1 MQEICRPGRQT
12 VKILV
17 NLVVTAAFAAW
28 FIRDGL
34 YGSTLW
40 LVVGCIFAFWA
51 VFIALG
57 LIRRRVVLTVSE
69 TGLVV
74 NRIIRS
80 PAKIQWSQIEIAKIP
95 ESGLTA
101 LIGWRASPN
110 TKLQFAGVSQ
120 RALGEAGI
128 KTLSNALFAARP
140 DLRQEA
146 SVAANGA
153 TV

>member
-1 MQEICRPGRQT
+1 M
-12 VKILV
+12 KILAS
-17 NLVVTAAFAAW
+17 LAVTATAAAW

-34 YGSTLW
+34 QGSTPW
-40 LVVGCIFAFWA
+40 LVVGCIFALWA

-80 PAKIQWSQIEIAKIP
+80 PAKIQWSQIEIARIP
-95 ESGLTA
+95 EAGLTA
-101 LIGWRASPN
+101 LIGWRASPKA
-110 TKLQFAGVSQ
+110 KLQFAGVSQ
-120 RALGEAGI
+120 RSLGEAGI

-140 DLRQEA
+140 DLRQET
-146 SVAANGA
+146 SVAAKSA